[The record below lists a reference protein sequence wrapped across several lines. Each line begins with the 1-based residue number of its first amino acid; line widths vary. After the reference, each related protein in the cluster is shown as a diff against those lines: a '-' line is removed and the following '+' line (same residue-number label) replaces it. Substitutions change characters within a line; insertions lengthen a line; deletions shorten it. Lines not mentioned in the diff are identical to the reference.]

1 MVWFGIGFN
10 MFIFL
15 LWIQEGLNMIISK
28 QNSGRIVASLIF
40 LTPIIVLFASS
51 ALFYSGYSPQG
62 TINKGTLLDDPI
74 QLSELKLDVDLG
86 PLKDEFPGKWS
97 IVQFVSGDCL
107 EKCWDTLYSSRQINI
122 RLAKNSDRVVRYLIN
137 IGTNNLSSQSIEKI
151 AEEYPSLFIGT
162 IQSEL
167 LPLSVSEK
175 LQDSPYILFDP
186 LGNGILIYDSTLPS
200 GELLED
206 IKKVLQNSKIG

>member
-1 MVWFGIGFN
+1 
-10 MFIFL
+10 
-15 LWIQEGLNMIISK
+15 MIISK
-28 QNSGRIVASLIF
+28 QNSGRLVASLIF

-51 ALFYSGYSPQG
+51 AMFYSGYSPQG
-62 TINKGTLLDDPI
+62 TVNKGTLLSEPI
-74 QLSELKLDVDLG
+74 QLSELQLDVVSG

-97 IVQFVSGDCL
+97 IVQFVSGDCT
-107 EKCWDTLYSSRQINI
+107 EKCWETLYSSRQINI

-137 IGTNNLSSQSIEKI
+137 VGTNNLSNQSIERI
-151 AEEYPSLFIGT
+151 SEEYP
-162 IQSEL
+162 L
-167 LPLSVSEK
+167 LNTGIIDSDLVPLSVTKK

>member
-1 MVWFGIGFN
+1 
-10 MFIFL
+10 
-15 LWIQEGLNMIISK
+15 MIISK
-28 QNSGRIVASLIF
+28 QNSGRLVASLIF

-51 ALFYSGYSPQG
+51 AMFYSGYSPQG
-62 TINKGTLLDDPI
+62 TVNKGTLLSEPI
-74 QLSELKLDVDLG
+74 QLSELQLDVVSG
-86 PLKDEFPGKWS
+86 PLKEEFPGKWS
-97 IVQFVSGDCL
+97 IVQFVSGDCT
-107 EKCWDTLYSSRQINI
+107 EKCWETLYSSRQINI

-137 IGTNNLSSQSIEKI
+137 VGANNLSNQSIKKI
-151 AEEYPSLFIGT
+151 SEQYPLLNTGIIKGD
-162 IQSEL
+162 L
-167 LPLSVSEK
+167 LPLSVTKK

>member
-1 MVWFGIGFN
+1 
-10 MFIFL
+10 
-15 LWIQEGLNMIISK
+15 MIISK

-51 ALFYSGYSPQG
+51 ALFYSGYAPQG
-62 TINKGTLLDDPI
+62 TVNKGTLLEDPI
-74 QLSELKLDVDLG
+74 QLSELKLDIDSG
-86 PLKDEFPGKWS
+86 PLKAEFPGKWS

-107 EKCWDTLYSSRQINI
+107 GKCWDTLYSSRQINI

-151 AEEYPSLFIGT
+151 AEEYPLLNTGT
-162 IQSEL
+162 IQPEL

-200 GELLED
+200 GELVED

>member
-1 MVWFGIGFN
+1 
-10 MFIFL
+10 
-15 LWIQEGLNMIISK
+15 MIISK
-28 QNSGRIVASLIF
+28 QNSGRLVASLIF

-51 ALFYSGYSPQG
+51 AMFYSGYSPQG
-62 TINKGTLLDDPI
+62 TVNKGTLLDEPI
-74 QLSELKLDVDLG
+74 ELGELKLDVVSG
-86 PLKDEFPGKWS
+86 PLKEEFPGKWS
-97 IVQFVSGDCL
+97 IVQFVSGDCTD
-107 EKCWDTLYSSRQINI
+107 KCWETLYSSRQINI

-137 IGTNNLSSQSIEKI
+137 VGTNNLSNQSIERI
-151 AEEYPSLFIGT
+151 SEEYP
-162 IQSEL
+162 L
-167 LPLSVSEK
+167 LNTGIIDSDLVPLSVTKK

>member
-1 MVWFGIGFN
+1 
-10 MFIFL
+10 
-15 LWIQEGLNMIISK
+15 MIISK
-28 QNSGRIVASLIF
+28 QNSGRLVASLIF

-51 ALFYSGYSPQG
+51 AMFYSGYSPQG
-62 TINKGTLLDDPI
+62 TVNKGTLLDEPI
-74 QLSELKLDVDLG
+74 ELGELKLDVVSG
-86 PLKDEFPGKWS
+86 PLKEEFPGKWS
-97 IVQFVSGDCL
+97 IVQFVSGDCT
-107 EKCWDTLYSSRQINI
+107 EKCWETLYSSRQINI

-137 IGTNNLSSQSIEKI
+137 IGTNNLSNQSIERI
-151 AEEYPSLFIGT
+151 SEEYP
-162 IQSEL
+162 L
-167 LPLSVSEK
+167 LNTGIIDSDLVPLSVTKK

>member
-1 MVWFGIGFN
+1 
-10 MFIFL
+10 
-15 LWIQEGLNMIISK
+15 MIISK
-28 QNSGRIVASLIF
+28 QNSGRLVASLIF

-51 ALFYSGYSPQG
+51 AMFYSGYSPQG
-62 TINKGTLLDDPI
+62 TVNKGTLLPEPI
-74 QLSELKLDVDLG
+74 QLSELQLDVVSG

-97 IVQFVSGDCL
+97 IVQFVSGDCA
-107 EKCWDTLYSSRQINI
+107 EKCWETLYSSRQINI

-137 IGTNNLSSQSIEKI
+137 VGANNLSNQSIKTISEQ
-151 AEEYPSLFIGT
+151 YPLLNTGI
-162 IQSEL
+162 IKEDL
-167 LPLSVSEK
+167 LPLSVTKK

>member
-1 MVWFGIGFN
+1 
-10 MFIFL
+10 
-15 LWIQEGLNMIISK
+15 MIISK
-28 QNSGRIVASLIF
+28 QNSGRLVASLIF

-51 ALFYSGYSPQG
+51 AMFYSGYSPQG
-62 TINKGTLLDDPI
+62 TVNKGTLLDEPI
-74 QLSELKLDVDLG
+74 ELGELKLDVVSG
-86 PLKDEFPGKWS
+86 PLKEEFPGKWS
-97 IVQFVSGDCL
+97 IVQFVSGDCT
-107 EKCWDTLYSSRQINI
+107 EKCWETLYSSRQINI

-137 IGTNNLSSQSIEKI
+137 VGANNLSNQSIERI
-151 AEEYPSLFIGT
+151 SAEYP
-162 IQSEL
+162 L
-167 LPLSVSEK
+167 LNTGIIDSDLVPSSVTKK

>member
-1 MVWFGIGFN
+1 
-10 MFIFL
+10 
-15 LWIQEGLNMIISK
+15 MIISK
-28 QNSGRIVASLIF
+28 QNSGRLVASLIF

-51 ALFYSGYSPQG
+51 AMFYSGYSPQG
-62 TINKGTLLDDPI
+62 TVNKGTLLDQPI
-74 QLSELKLDVDLG
+74 ELGELKLDVVSG
-86 PLKDEFPGKWS
+86 PLKEEFPGKWS
-97 IVQFVSGDCL
+97 IVQFVSGDCT
-107 EKCWDTLYSSRQINI
+107 EKCWETLYSSRQINI

-137 IGTNNLSSQSIEKI
+137 VGTNNLSNQSIERI
-151 AEEYPSLFIGT
+151 SEEYP
-162 IQSEL
+162 L
-167 LPLSVSEK
+167 LNTGIIDSDLVPLSVTKK

>member
-1 MVWFGIGFN
+1 
-10 MFIFL
+10 
-15 LWIQEGLNMIISK
+15 MIISK
-28 QNSGRIVASLIF
+28 QNSGRLVASLIF

-51 ALFYSGYSPQG
+51 AMFYSGYSPQG
-62 TINKGTLLDDPI
+62 TVNKGTLLSEPI
-74 QLSELKLDVDLG
+74 QLSELQLDVVSG

-97 IVQFVSGDCL
+97 IVQFVSGDFT
-107 EKCWDTLYSSRQINI
+107 EKCWETLYSSRQINI

-137 IGTNNLSSQSIEKI
+137 VGANNLSNQSIKKI
-151 AEEYPSLFIGT
+151 SEQYPLLNTGIIKGD
-162 IQSEL
+162 L
-167 LPLSVSEK
+167 LPLSVTKK
-175 LQDSPYILFDP
+175 LRDSPYILFDP

>member
-1 MVWFGIGFN
+1 
-10 MFIFL
+10 
-15 LWIQEGLNMIISK
+15 MIISK
-28 QNSGRIVASLIF
+28 QNSGRLVASLIF

-51 ALFYSGYSPQG
+51 AMFYSGYSPQG
-62 TINKGTLLDDPI
+62 TVNKGTLLDEPI
-74 QLSELKLDVDLG
+74 ELGELNLDVVSG
-86 PLKDEFPGKWS
+86 PLKEEFPGKWS
-97 IVQFVSGDCL
+97 IVQFVSGDCT
-107 EKCWDTLYSSRQINI
+107 EKCWETLYSSRQINI

-137 IGTNNLSSQSIEKI
+137 VGTNNLSNQSIERI
-151 AEEYPSLFIGT
+151 SEEYP
-162 IQSEL
+162 L
-167 LPLSVSEK
+167 LNTGIIDSDLVPLSVTKK

>member
-1 MVWFGIGFN
+1 
-10 MFIFL
+10 
-15 LWIQEGLNMIISK
+15 MIISK
-28 QNSGRIVASLIF
+28 QNSGRLVASLIF

-51 ALFYSGYSPQG
+51 AMFYSGYSPQG
-62 TINKGTLLDDPI
+62 TVNKGTLLDEPI
-74 QLSELKLDVDLG
+74 QLGELKLDVVSG
-86 PLKDEFPGKWS
+86 PLKEEFPGKWS
-97 IVQFVSGDCL
+97 IVQFVSGDCT
-107 EKCWDTLYSSRQINI
+107 EKCWETLYSSRQINI

-137 IGTNNLSSQSIEKI
+137 VGANNLSNQSIERI
-151 AEEYPSLFIGT
+151 SAEYP
-162 IQSEL
+162 L
-167 LPLSVSEK
+167 LNTGIIDSDLVPSSVTKK